1 MVPPDPI
8 DEPARSSKGMMQRRK
23 RLFESLLVACAV
35 TLIAGLIPSLRV
47 MLWLNLVSDLM
58 LAGFIYFLLSDKK
71 SRSAQTDE
79 PVAQESD
86 DYFDELYLRA
96 GQI

>member
-1 MVPPDPI
+1 
-8 DEPARSSKGMMQRRK
+8 MMQRRK

-35 TLIAGLIPSLRV
+35 TLIVGLIPSLRV

-58 LAGFIYFLLSDKK
+58 FAGFIYFLLSDKK
-71 SRSAQTDE
+71 SRPARTDE
-79 PVAQESD
+79 SVAQESD

-96 GQI
+96 GQL